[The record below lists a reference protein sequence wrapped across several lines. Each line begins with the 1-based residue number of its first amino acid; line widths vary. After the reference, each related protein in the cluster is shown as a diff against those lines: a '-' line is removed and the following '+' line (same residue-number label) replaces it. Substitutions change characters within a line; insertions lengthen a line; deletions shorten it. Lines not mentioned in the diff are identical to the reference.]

1 MLRFELGVLPLE
13 RLQLRDLSRG
23 PLWRRFRGTPAQST
37 SFGLLPP
44 LGQHEGMNL
53 QRGRD
58 GLDLNARL
66 LTQPNR
72 GELKLVA
79 VPIDLP
85 WTGSWHDTS
94 SSLGESVHETGARAF
109 DSCNNR

>member
-1 MLRFELGVLPLE
+1 VLLLQLGVLPLE
-13 RLQLRDLSRG
+13 LLQVSDLSRR
-23 PLWRRFRGTPAQST
+23 PRWRRFRGPAAQAT
-37 SFGLLPP
+37 GFGLLPP

-53 QRGRD
+53 ERGSD
-58 GLDLNARL
+58 SLHLNPRL
-66 LTQPNR
+66 LTQANG

-94 SSLGESVHETGARAF
+94 SIVR
-109 DSCNNR
+109 